1 MTLGLVIP
9 VRDDYQ
15 RLLRLLKRARKLGC
29 FDQIIIVDDGSAV
42 PLDAVILSKT
52 TKLAAETLDVLRHE
66 QSRGAGAARNAGL
79 ERVNTEH
86 VLFFDSDDE
95 ITNDLPVLW
104 QDLKDTAFDF
114 CQFRHNETA
123 TSAEGGWGVLP
134 WDAELWARAGTW
146 GALDT
151 LSTDGANW
159 LVQTANYPWNKI
171 YRTSFLRQHNIGCAE
186 VQVHEDITMHWRS
199 FICAG
204 TVLTSD
210 RICATHYVDVA
221 GRRESNR
228 RGSERLEAF
237 DLLEAIA
244 AEIEAT
250 GLVRFGPP
258 LVSFALHLAG
268 WIRLNLIPEYH
279 TALDRRVGAFLAPR
293 RDWLYGETGFRM
305 TPVALARAERWI
317 AEADTVS

>member
-1 MTLGLVIP
+1 MTLGLIIP
-9 VRDDYQ
+9 VRDDLSN
-15 RLLRLLKRARKLGC
+15 LLRLLKQVRKLEC
-29 FDQIIIVDDGSAV
+29 FEHVVIVDDGSTV
-42 PLDAVILSKT
+42 PIDMATISKNSRFQAG
-52 TKLAAETLDVLRHE
+52 KLEVLRHE
-66 QSRGAGAARNAGL
+66 KSRGAGAARNAGL
-79 ERVNTEH
+79 NRMTAQH
-86 VLFFDSDDE
+86 VLFFDSDDK
-95 ITNDLPVLW
+95 ITSDLAILWNDLKEVS
-104 QDLKDTAFDF
+104 FDF

-146 GALDT
+146 GALGT
-151 LSTDGANW
+151 LSADGANW

-204 TVLTSD
+204 SVLTSD

-221 GRRESNR
+221 GQRESNR

-244 AEIEAT
+244 TEIEET

-317 AEADTVS
+317 AEADTVL